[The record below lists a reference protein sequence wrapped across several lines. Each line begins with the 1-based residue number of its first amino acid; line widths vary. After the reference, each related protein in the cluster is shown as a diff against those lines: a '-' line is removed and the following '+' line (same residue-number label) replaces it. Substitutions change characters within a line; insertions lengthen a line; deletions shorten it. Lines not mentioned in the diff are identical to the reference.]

1 MIRKQ
6 VYLEDRQE
14 KRLKQLSKKLKRSEA
29 ELIRQAIDQALAT
42 DTTLLARDLEAWEQ
56 EKAFIRTLMGQ
67 RVASRPRPGS
77 RRWTREELYEDDEC

>member
-14 KRLKQLSKKLKRSEA
+14 RRLKQLSKKFGQSEA

-42 DTTLLARDLEAWEQ
+42 DTILATDLVAWEQ
-56 EKAFIRTLMGQ
+56 EKAFIRSLMAQKPTRRG
-67 RVASRPRPGS
+67 
-77 RRWTREELYEDDEC
+77 RRWTREELYEGER